1 MQEEKKT
8 IQPSEGDTTLG
19 KITEAEAEQNPQTT
33 VDAKK
38 KKPKRD
44 KRTLLQLFLTFFKI
58 GLFTFGGG
66 YAMIPIIQRETV
78 EKRGWITEDDIVEI
92 LAIAESTPGPIS
104 VNTATFVG
112 YRTWGVLGAFLATLG
127 LVLPSFGI
135 IFGLFFVYETFNEL
149 AVVRYA
155 FWGIRAGVLALIV
168 KAFWTMLRKCPRKVA
183 NYLIALV
190 AFVLVAF
197 VGINAVFVLLGSA
210 IVGLVYSII
219 ATKAMRK
226 KEGEK

>member
-78 EKRGWITEDDIVEI
+78 EKRGWIT
-92 LAIAESTPGPIS
+92 
-104 VNTATFVG
+104 
-112 YRTWGVLGAFLATLG
+112 
-127 LVLPSFGI
+127 
-135 IFGLFFVYETFNEL
+135 
-149 AVVRYA
+149 
-155 FWGIRAGVLALIV
+155 
-168 KAFWTMLRKCPRKVA
+168 
-183 NYLIALV
+183 
-190 AFVLVAF
+190 
-197 VGINAVFVLLGSA
+197 
-210 IVGLVYSII
+210 
-219 ATKAMRK
+219 
-226 KEGEK
+226 